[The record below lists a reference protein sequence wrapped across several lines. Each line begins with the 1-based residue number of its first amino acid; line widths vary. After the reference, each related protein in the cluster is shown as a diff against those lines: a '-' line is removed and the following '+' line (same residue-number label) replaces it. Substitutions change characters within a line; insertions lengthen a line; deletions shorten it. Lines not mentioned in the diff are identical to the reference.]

1 MGGVRKLDQ
10 TRFRSVVPAQAGT
23 HGKHKQ
29 RQSFLRAWIPAFA
42 GMTPRRDS
50 ALSLNL
56 QFAAAP
62 GLRLMAAIMLGLAF
76 AALLAGGPAAA
87 KETIL
92 TEDGVTRFLASF
104 GEMRD
109 IAIAEGL
116 KTGADSEAAKN
127 PLGAVLKAIKS
138 SKLKGEAEKSA
149 KAHGFADLKDWGE
162 TGKSVAQAYLFIT
175 VGPAKGIARDTLEQ
189 HKDEAIKLAEKYG
202 FVNADSK
209 KKLKETLD
217 NIENDLSREPPPE
230 NVAIVKKMKPDI
242 DAAVKFGV
250 D

>member
-1 MGGVRKLDQ
+1 MGGLRKLGQ
-10 TRFRSVVPAQAGT
+10 AKFRSVVPTQAEA
-23 HGKHKQ
+23 HGRYKHG
-29 RQSFLRAWIPAFA
+29 QSFLLAWIPAFA
-42 GMTPRRDS
+42 GM
-50 ALSLNL
+50 ALRPARARLPSL
-56 QFAAAP
+56 QFAATT

-92 TEDGVTRFLASF
+92 TEDSVTRFLASF

-116 KTGADSEAAKN
+116 KTGMDSEAAKN

-149 KAHGFADLKDWGE
+149 KAHGFEDLKDWGT
-162 TGKSVAQAYLFIT
+162 TGKAVAQSYLFIT
-175 VGPAKGIARDTLEQ
+175 MGPARGIARDTLEKN
-189 HKDEAIKLAEKYG
+189 KDSGIKQLEKLGLLNEA
-202 FVNADSK
+202 SK
-209 KKLKETLD
+209 KKLKEHLD
-217 NIENDLSREPPPE
+217 TIEDELSREPPPA

-242 DAAVKFGV
+242 DAAVKIGAE
-250 D
+250 

>member
-1 MGGVRKLDQ
+1 MGG
-10 TRFRSVVPAQAGT
+10 
-23 HGKHKQ
+23 
-29 RQSFLRAWIPAFA
+29 LR
-42 GMTPRRDS
+42 
-50 ALSLNL
+50 NL
-56 QFAAAP
+56 I
-62 GLRLMAAIMLGLAF
+62 GGILLGLAF
-76 AALLAGGPAAA
+76 ATLLAGGPASA

-92 TEDGVTRFLASF
+92 TEDSVSRFLASF

-138 SKLKGEAEKSA
+138 SKLKADAEKIA
-149 KAHGFADLKDWGE
+149 KAHGFADLKDWGV
-162 TGKSVAQAYLFIT
+162 TGKAVAQAYLFIT
-175 VGPAKGIARDTLEQ
+175 VGPARGTARAAVEQ
-189 HKDEAIKLAEKYG
+189 NKDNAIKQLEKLG
-202 FVNADSK
+202 LLNEASK
-209 KKLKETLD
+209 QKLKENLD
-217 NIENDLSREPPPE
+217 NLEDQLSREPPAE